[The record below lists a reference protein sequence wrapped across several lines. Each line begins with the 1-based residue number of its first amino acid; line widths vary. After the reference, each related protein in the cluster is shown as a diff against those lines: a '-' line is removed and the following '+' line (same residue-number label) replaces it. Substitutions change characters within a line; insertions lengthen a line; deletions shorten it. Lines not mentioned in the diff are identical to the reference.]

1 MDYLDLIIAQKK
13 LEQEK
18 ELNNRPQLQLELP
31 DYYESY
37 KKDNKKDSSDEEEP
51 KRVIVIDI

>member
-13 LEQEK
+13 IEQEK
-18 ELNNRPQLQLELP
+18 ELNNRPQLQLDLP
-31 DYYESY
+31 NCYEIH
-37 KKDNKKDSSDEEEP
+37 KKDSKKDSSFEEEP